1 LKQGGVEAKLPL
13 VPLRGHE
20 FKEAAGNTM
29 YVTSTKKNILH
40 KLSGILRGHGS
51 AEFLQKFDDNL
62 YVHISDA
69 MDELKRQLPHEKSLA
84 QNWSVRTWLGIV
96 ANDEKCRYSVLA
108 VSGLHNADA
117 INIQS
122 CPIKISA
129 AQGSSSHSH
138 GRQESYTTFG
148 KLVYCREDHRHFYE
162 HDLVQHGNTCMPMR
176 VYHLTNRKAADLI
189 VKYGVIPEG
198 AGGSESG
205 RKHAFFSSIR
215 VGHKGYVSGMRAD
228 APIEIAVDMV
238 KAVEA
243 GVNFI
248 L

>member
-1 LKQGGVEAKLPL
+1 M
-13 VPLRGHE
+13 PLRGHE

-96 ANDEKCRYSVLA
+96 ANDECRYSVLA

-122 CPIKISA
+122 CPIKPLSWKAGILPPSR
-129 AQGSSSHSH
+129 SSSTA
-138 GRQESYTTFG
+138 GRTTAISMNTTLFSTG
-148 KLVYCREDHRHFYE
+148 TPVCR
-162 HDLVQHGNTCMPMR
+162 
-176 VYHLTNRKAADLI
+176 
-189 VKYGVIPEG
+189 
-198 AGGSESG
+198 
-205 RKHAFFSSIR
+205 
-215 VGHKGYVSGMRAD
+215 
-228 APIEIAVDMV
+228 
-238 KAVEA
+238 
-243 GVNFI
+243 
-248 L
+248 